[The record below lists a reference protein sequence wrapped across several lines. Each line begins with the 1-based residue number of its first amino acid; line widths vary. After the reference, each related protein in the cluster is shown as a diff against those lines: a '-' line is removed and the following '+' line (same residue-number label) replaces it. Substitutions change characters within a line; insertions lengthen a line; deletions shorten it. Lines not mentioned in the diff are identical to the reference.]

1 MFIIYIVYL
10 YLYVMDDVILLNVDL
25 FDVINVTLIIVQNVI
40 DDVII
45 YIFVVI
51 KEKKM
56 MIGIEIVKI

>member
-10 YLYVMDDVILLNVDL
+10 YLYVMVYVILLNVDL

-51 KEKKM
+51 EQKL

>member
-10 YLYVMDDVILLNVDL
+10 YLYVMVYVILLNVDL

-51 KEKKM
+51 VEKLL
-56 MIGIEIVKI
+56 IGVGIVKI

>member
-1 MFIIYIVYL
+1 MVY
-10 YLYVMDDVILLNVDL
+10 VILLNVDL

-51 KEKKM
+51 EQKL

>member
-1 MFIIYIVYL
+1 MVY
-10 YLYVMDDVILLNVDL
+10 VILLNVDL

-51 KEKKM
+51 EQKL
-56 MIGIEIVKI
+56 MIGVGIVKI